1 MTEPVA
7 PNTARVAP
15 NPGPLA
21 PDLAPAPAE
30 AARDTLSAARARARS
45 LRARLQRKPEP
56 PPGPLIKYVTARGL
70 GLLPCH
76 SCGLLNRHVPG
87 SPTERCRRCN
97 AVLHSRKPDSLA
109 RTWALLIAAAIM
121 YLPANL
127 LPVMHTVSLFG
138 DQDDTIMSGIV
149 YFWTSGSWPLA
160 VIVFIASFMVPMLK
174 LVVLCLLAITS
185 QRGSRWRPLQR
196 TRLFR
201 IVEFIGR
208 WSMLDVFVVT
218 LTVALVHFQS
228 LATIYAGPGA
238 VAFGMVV
245 VLTMLASHQF
255 DPRLIWDN
263 IENSGQ
269 HHD

>member
-1 MTEPVA
+1 MTESDTPRPV
-7 PNTARVAP
+7 
-15 NPGPLA
+15 PGPA
-21 PDLAPAPAE
+21 GAGQ
-30 AARDTLSAARARARS
+30 DTASAAGKRA
-45 LRARLQRKPEP
+45 LRARLQRKPRPPEP
-56 PPGPLIKYVTARGL
+56 PPAPMITYVTARGL
-70 GLLPCH
+70 GLLSCH
-76 SCGLLNRHVPG
+76 ACGLLNRHVPG
-87 SPTERCRRCN
+87 AATERCRRCN
-97 AVLHSRKPDSLA
+97 AVLHPRKPDSLA
-109 RTWALLIAAAIM
+109 RTWALLIAAVIM

-138 DQDDTIMSGIV
+138 DSDDTIMSGIV

-160 VIVFIASFMVPMLK
+160 IIVFVASFMVPMLK
-174 LVVLCLLAITS
+174 LVVLSLLAITA
-185 QRGSRWRPLQR
+185 QRGSRWRPVQR

-238 VAFGMVV
+238 VAFGLVV

>member
-1 MTEPVA
+1 MI
-7 PNTARVAP
+7 
-15 NPGPLA
+15 
-21 PDLAPAPAE
+21 
-30 AARDTLSAARARARS
+30 S
-45 LRARLQRKPEP
+45 
-56 PPGPLIKYVTARGL
+56 
-70 GLLPCH
+70 CH

-87 SPTERCRRCN
+87 AERETCRRCG
-97 AVLHSRKPDSLA
+97 ATLHSRRPDSLT
-109 RTWALLIAAAIM
+109 RTWALLISAAIM

-127 LPVMHTVSLFG
+127 LPVMHTSSLFG
-138 DQDDTIMSGIV
+138 DEDDTIMSGIV

-160 VIVFIASFMVPMLK
+160 IIVFIASFMVPMLK
-174 LVVLCLLAITS
+174 LVVLALLAGTA
-185 QRGSRWRPLQR
+185 QAGARWRPMQR
-196 TRLFR
+196 TRLYR

-238 VAFGMVV
+238 IAFGLVV
-245 VLTMLASHQF
+245 VLTMLASQQF
-255 DPRLIWDN
+255 DPRLIWDT

>member
-1 MTEPVA
+1 MNTPATPDRSPTPEAATSSTSPASTHPA
-7 PNTARVAP
+7 PSPSPQAPEYATYLTARRC
-15 NPGPLA
+15 GMI
-21 PDLAPAPAE
+21 
-30 AARDTLSAARARARS
+30 S
-45 LRARLQRKPEP
+45 
-56 PPGPLIKYVTARGL
+56 
-70 GLLPCH
+70 CH

-87 SPTERCRRCN
+87 AERETCRRCG
-97 AVLHSRKPDSLA
+97 ATLHSRRPDSLT
-109 RTWALLIAAAIM
+109 RTWALLISAAIM

-127 LPVMHTVSLFG
+127 LPVMHTSSLFG
-138 DQDDTIMSGIV
+138 DEDDTIMSGIV

-160 VIVFIASFMVPMLK
+160 IIVFIASFMVPMLK
-174 LVVLCLLAITS
+174 LVVLALLAGTA
-185 QRGSRWRPLQR
+185 QAGARWRPMQR
-196 TRLFR
+196 TRLYR

-238 VAFGMVV
+238 IAFGLVV
-245 VLTMLASHQF
+245 VLTMLASQQF
-255 DPRLIWDN
+255 DPRLIWDT